1 MYETLVEAKV
11 PFPHLMTYF
20 VSGVEFVGSL
30 LTVGFFRAWPA
41 AKDSD
46 QRSGAY
52 ARDSGVAIV
61 QILADGRLAILY
73 EIARAIN
80 ERLV

>member
-1 MYETLVEAKV
+1 
-11 PFPHLMTYF
+11 MTYF

-61 QILADGRLAILY
+61 QILADGRLPILY